1 MQEIMHSFSREKAQN
16 AEHVQYMKF
25 LLEEIPQEKAV
36 QFGFILQWDA
46 FSLSVNNEV
55 SGFHPNKAFIETE
68 VIRMYDNKRD
78 KIYLMYKQ
86 IIQAI
91 ANYHPDEEKK
101 QAGRTLSFVFKQAGR
116 NVHRLSYD
124 SETAILDK
132 VVDKLRHEPYRSALA
147 LLEMNQIPDQIEA
160 ANQEFQSIYRQ
171 RMRTEREKILAADM
185 RKLRSQTDDAF
196 NELAKAIN
204 ALYRVN
210 EMAAKDE
217 TTRLELGKL
226 IDNTNDIIYRF
237 RKIIG
242 NGSSQNS
249 GATTED
255 KNKAPQTG
263 NETEKAPAET
273 EKIPDRMPV
282 PTA

>member
-25 LLEEIPQEKAV
+25 LLEEIPQEKAM

-132 VVDKLRHEPYRSALA
+132 VVEKLRKEPYLSALA
-147 LLEMNQIPDQIEA
+147 LLEMNQIPDQIEM
-160 ANQEFQSIYRQ
+160 ANQEFQTIYRQ
-171 RMRTEREKILAADM
+171 RMRTEREKILAVDM

-204 ALYRVN
+204 ALFEHFYSLAFHGIVGIVIAATVMIIPFSSFTASVSGCIINIICLVAGVITALLLDKFNSRV
-210 EMAAKDE
+210 EVK
-217 TTRLELGKL
+217 
-226 IDNTNDIIYRF
+226 
-237 RKIIG
+237 
-242 NGSSQNS
+242 
-249 GATTED
+249 
-255 KNKAPQTG
+255 
-263 NETEKAPAET
+263 
-273 EKIPDRMPV
+273 
-282 PTA
+282 